1 MTTGKEDPKLTP
13 GSEMPPKVSQERS
26 ASEQRKLK
34 RRNFI
39 IDMRII
45 DRNDFRED
53 TEDLPEIGDLA
64 DITVEGIM
72 LVSDEPI
79 VEDKL
84 YKMKVILP
92 EDVEQDRYIDFDARA
107 IRCKET
113 IHENIYMT
121 GLKIESLNDANKQKI
136 RNLIDRYAV

>member
-1 MTTGKEDPKLTP
+1 MTIPEKEKPKITAENEI
-13 GSEMPPKVSQERS
+13 SSRASQHRP
-26 ASEQRKLK
+26 ASEKRKLK

-64 DITVEGIM
+64 DITVEGIL
-72 LVSDEPI
+72 LVSDVPI

-84 YKMKVILP
+84 YEMKVILP
-92 EDVEQDRYIDFDARA
+92 EEVEQNRYIDFDARA

-121 GLKIESLNDANKQKI
+121 GLRIESLDDTNKQRI
-136 RNLIDRYAV
+136 RNHGF

>member
-1 MTTGKEDPKLTP
+1 
-13 GSEMPPKVSQERS
+13 MPPKVSQERS